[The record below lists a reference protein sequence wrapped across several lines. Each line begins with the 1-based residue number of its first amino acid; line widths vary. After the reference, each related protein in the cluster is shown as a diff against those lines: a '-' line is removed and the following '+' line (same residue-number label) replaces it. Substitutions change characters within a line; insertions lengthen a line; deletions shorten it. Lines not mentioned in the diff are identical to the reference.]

1 MLKKTFLHFPGIGL
15 KTERKL
21 WNEGI
26 CSWNDLEN
34 ILGMEKEPR
43 FAGKRLPPSF
53 KNQLEISRKNYE
65 ERKANFFAGR
75 LPPNQVWRLFADFRG
90 SAAFLDIE
98 TTGLGG
104 DGDHITTISLY
115 DGRSLSYYVWGENM
129 QDFPRDIARYSLLVT
144 YNGKCFDLPFIE
156 RYFKIKLDQHAH
168 LDLRFIL
175 AGLGYKG
182 GLKSCEKQLGINRG
196 DLEGV
201 DGYMAVL
208 LWQECPASWKCQAL
222 KRCFPIIWKIPLT
235 LSCLPVWLITN

>member
-156 RYFKIKLDQHAH
+156 RETLLSYNMEDTVNLELLACLAYNELIASTPFRECKLALPPSPGVEVPFKAAPEIIEKL
-168 LDLRFIL
+168 RR
-175 AGLGYKG
+175 
-182 GLKSCEKQLGINRG
+182 GLKSGFAG
-196 DLEGV
+196 
-201 DGYMAVL
+201 
-208 LWQECPASWKCQAL
+208 
-222 KRCFPIIWKIPLT
+222 
-235 LSCLPVWLITN
+235 